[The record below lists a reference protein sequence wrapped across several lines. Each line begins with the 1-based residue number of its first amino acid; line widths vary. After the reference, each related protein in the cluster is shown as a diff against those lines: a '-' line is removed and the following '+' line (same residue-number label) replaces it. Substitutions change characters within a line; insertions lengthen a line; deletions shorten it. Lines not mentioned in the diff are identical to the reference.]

1 MADVTF
7 KVDEATGRAAFL
19 TNSHGDDVVV
29 VKRLAQRDADGMVV
43 DMSDTLPLDNPRSH
57 ATTDEQWQGI
67 VDLIAAA
74 PEMLAV
80 LKRARQH
87 LSAHLPVGEWQ
98 TFEDVIANIDHV
110 LAKAEPVREVRRT
123 VVVEVEVTLDV
134 EVGTDDE
141 SLAMIAVDTVR
152 DGGGTVVKHVVTK

>member
-1 MADVTF
+1 MIGGGT
-7 KVDEATGRAAFL
+7 DEQFAWIENGKGH
-19 TNSHGDDVVV
+19 NVVCIE
-29 VKRLAQRDADGMVV
+29 RLAGKNADGGLKFAGPSVHRH
-43 DMSDTLPLDNPRSH
+43 DALEH